1 MRNKHRIPL
10 FLRRLDL
17 EKLFYSC
24 NIESPANR
32 LELIKSHVYAQ
43 DFISYWQD
51 SPDLRFGQLMVNDGF
66 SEFESVYHT
75 EEDEIL
81 RLCGLSLPES
91 LIWGSNYFEDG
102 SRRKETLYRF
112 VDELDDK
119 HLATLVDD
127 INGGGKFV
135 YQKIYAQAFSE
146 ELLRRGFV
154 NYKITEEAFE
164 RLRVREEEFETM
176 RRLQLFNYLSKEIDG
191 L

>member
-1 MRNKHRIPL
+1 MRNINRIPL
-10 FLRRLDL
+10 FLTRLDL
-17 EKLFYSC
+17 EKLFSSC
-24 NIESPANR
+24 NIESPVNG
-32 LELIKSHVYAQ
+32 LELIRGHVYLS
-43 DFISYWQD
+43 DFEERWKGNS
-51 SPDLRFGQLMVNDGF
+51 DLRFGQLMVNDGF
-66 SEFESVYHT
+66 VEFESLYHT

-102 SRRKETLYRF
+102 TQRKETLYRF

-119 HLATLVDD
+119 HLATMVDD
-127 INGGGKFV
+127 INGEGKFV
-135 YQKIYAQAFSE
+135 YQKRYAQAFSE

-154 NYKITEEAFE
+154 NYKITEEAYE

-176 RRLQLFNYLSKEIDG
+176 RRLQLMNYLRKEIDG